1 VTGSLAKM
9 AQDIIL
15 LAQSELGEV
24 TESAEEG
31 RGASSTMPQKS
42 NPITSELIIAAARA
56 NAASV
61 SALHNA
67 LIQEHERATHGWQVE
82 WLTLPPMIALTG
94 GALKQA
100 LYLVQNLQIDGDA
113 MRRNI
118 ARSNDL
124 ILAEAAVFALA
135 KAMPRAGAEEL
146 VKRAC
151 ARAMAENEPL
161 IDVVRQMATGV
172 VPDRAIDWQALAKPE
187 HYLGATETIVDDIC
201 RQARK
206 IFSL

>member
-1 VTGSLAKM
+1 MQVKY
-9 AQDIIL
+9 
-15 LAQSELGEV
+15 E
-24 TESAEEG
+24 
-31 RGASSTMPQKS
+31 RG
-42 NPITSELIIAAARA
+42 
-56 NAASV
+56 
-61 SALHNA
+61 
-67 LIQEHERATHGWQVE
+67 THGWQVE